1 MANNTRFATGLHAL
15 VILTR
20 DPGKLHSSETIALKL
35 NTNPVV
41 IRRILAQLQGAGLV
55 RNHKGPS
62 GGSELIRP
70 ANKITLGDVYRV
82 TDPGPLFSE
91 AKIKGAHAKKI
102 NLEMRRCRRVRRRHC
117 SAHSMKYRS
126 ISSHGGAPASKRRP
140 APANPPGK
148 SLVESDQDS
157 IALDF

>member
-1 MANNTRFATGLHAL
+1 MANNTRFATGIHAL

-91 AKIKGAHAKKI
+91 AKIKGTQAKKI
-102 NLEMRRCRRVRRRHC
+102 ALEMRKVQESAEKALLGSLDEISIEQLSRR
-117 SAHSMKYRS
+117 SARK
-126 ISSHGGAPASKRRP
+126 
-140 APANPPGK
+140 
-148 SLVESDQDS
+148 
-157 IALDF
+157 

>member
-1 MANNTRFATGLHAL
+1 M
-15 VILTR
+15 LTR

-41 IRRILAQLQGAGLV
+41 IRRILAQFQAAGLV

-70 ANKITLGDVYRV
+70 ASKITLGDVYRV

-91 AKIKGAHAKKI
+91 AKIKGTHAKKI
-102 NLEMRRCRRVRRRHC
+102 TLEMRKVQE
-117 SAHSMKYRS
+117 SAEKALLGSLDS
-126 ISSHGGAPASKRRP
+126 ISLELLSRRS
-140 APANPPGK
+140 ARK
-148 SLVESDQDS
+148 
-157 IALDF
+157 

>member
-1 MANNTRFATGLHAL
+1 MANNTRFATGIHAL

-55 RNHKGPS
+55 GNHKGPS

-91 AKIKGAHAKKI
+91 AKIKGTQAKKI
-102 NLEMRRCRRVRRRHC
+102 ALEMRKVQESAEKALLGSLDEISIEQLSRR
-117 SAHSMKYRS
+117 SARK
-126 ISSHGGAPASKRRP
+126 
-140 APANPPGK
+140 
-148 SLVESDQDS
+148 
-157 IALDF
+157 

>member
-15 VILTR
+15 VLLTR
-20 DPGKLHSSETIALKL
+20 EPGKLQSSETIALKL

-41 IRRILAQLQGAGLV
+41 IRRILAQLQEAGLV

-70 ANKITLGDVYRV
+70 AAKVTLGDVYRV

-91 AKIKGAHAKKI
+91 AKIKGASAKRVTAELHKVQESAEKALLSSLDEVS
-102 NLEMRRCRRVRRRHC
+102 LEQLAKR
-117 SAHSMKYRS
+117 SAR
-126 ISSHGGAPASKRRP
+126 
-140 APANPPGK
+140 
-148 SLVESDQDS
+148 Q
-157 IALDF
+157 